1 MMSKYNDVT
10 LINATLPVK
19 GLIAQDAKTSNS
31 IYTHSP
37 VREEVINEKCIR
49 HNDSSYI

>member
-1 MMSKYNDVT
+1 MMSEYNDVT

-31 IYTHSP
+31 IHSP
-37 VREEVINEKCIR
+37 AREDVINEKCMR
-49 HNDSSYI
+49 DNDSSYI